1 MMYCSPFLTVY
12 GPGIVY
18 ATDSGVVK
26 VEIPDLSLSNNTV
39 HNMLPD
45 FEPSGIT
52 AHAAQMLQ
60 RYFQGERID
69 FGDIP
74 LVLDTLTQF
83 QCKALNVIRNNLF
96 YGEICSYGQVAELC
110 GSPGAARAVGGA
122 LASNP
127 VPIIIPCHRV
137 VASDG
142 RLTGFSAPGGENT
155 KMALLK
161 MEGVKFNGLLVV
173 KNQLLIHR
181 TPSSKNNIFIAEKA

>member
-1 MMYCSPFLTVY
+1 MMYCSSFLTVY

-18 ATDSGVVK
+18 ATERGVVK
-26 VEIPDLSLSNNTV
+26 VEIPDLSRRETTD
-39 HNMLPD
+39 HKMLPE

-52 AHAAQMLQ
+52 IHAANMLQ
-60 RYFQGERID
+60 RYFQGERVD

-74 LVLDTLTQF
+74 LVLDALTPF

-137 VASDG
+137 VASNG
-142 RLTGFSAPGGENT
+142 RLTGFSALGGENT

-161 MEGVKFNGLLVV
+161 MEGVKFRGVLVV

-181 TPSSKNNIFIAEKA
+181 IQRR

>member
-1 MMYCSPFLTVY
+1 MMYCSPFLTDY

-18 ATDSGVVK
+18 ATEWGVVK
-26 VEIPDLSLSNNTV
+26 VEIPDLSRRETTV
-39 HNMLPD
+39 HKMFPD

-69 FGDIP
+69 FRDIP

-83 QCKALNVIRNNLF
+83 QYKALNVIRHNLL

-155 KMALLK
+155 KIALLK
-161 MEGVKFNGLLVV
+161 MEGVIFKGLLVV
-173 KNQLLIHR
+173 KKQLFIHR
-181 TPSSKNNIFIAEKA
+181 IPQC